1 MGSENVG
8 IMEFL
13 LVKIT
18 ETSCKKI
25 STV

>member
-1 MGSENVG
+1 MGGENVG

-13 LVKIT
+13 LVKIM
-18 ETSCKKI
+18 ETSCKRI